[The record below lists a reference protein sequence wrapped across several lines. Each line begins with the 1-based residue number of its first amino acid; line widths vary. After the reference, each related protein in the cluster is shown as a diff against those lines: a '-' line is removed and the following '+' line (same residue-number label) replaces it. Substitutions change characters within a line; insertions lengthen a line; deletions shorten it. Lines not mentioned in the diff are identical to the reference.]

1 MKKIKN
7 LGLVWK
13 LTSIISI
20 FLLITTAFI
29 CVIYIQTFKRKFSEE
44 AEEKLRISLN
54 SMQNNID
61 ESLDDADSFLDQL
74 LYGRE
79 FPYFMDQNNILS
91 DNEMRYYISNLDKDL
106 VSTRY
111 LYNNKY
117 SDIGIYSSNQQISE
131 QQYEWQFY
139 LNDLEEKPYYTEII
153 AHINVDYN
161 QSIYGSVRDRGL
173 ISSTLNTESLS
184 MGDSGIRILPI
195 YRLVKMKGSTE
206 LVGVVEVDVDVVRL
220 ADREDLAAENNDV
233 GILLLDNK
241 YHVLFDTMSLSEEEQ
256 QNTAVAIDKE
266 GLSDVMLKGE
276 TYLITSNVCPRTG
289 LVSAALVSKGEI
301 MSNIMTQVARI
312 ILISVIGWVMMVIVI
327 FWFVKRTLKRLV
339 VLDQMMGRVGEGDF
353 AVEISKDRD
362 DDEITRITQS
372 FNKMASR
379 LNDVMEEKVKN
390 EQAQK
395 EAELRAL
402 QAQINPHFLY
412 NTLENMRMQCEID
425 EYYTISKSL
434 SALGNLFRYSI
445 RWGSNEAIFQLEW
458 ENLKD
463 YLDIMKMRFDEDV
476 EYDLYCE
483 PDLEEIVV
491 PKLMLQPLVENC
503 FNHGFKDKLP
513 PWKLTVKAVKRD
525 ERLCITISDNGVGVN
540 SERLNRLRVCL
551 AENKPF
557 RNDIQKKNSIGVT
570 NVKQRIDMICK
581 QGSAVLVESTLGQGT
596 SIKIEIVC

>member
-79 FPYFMDQNNILS
+79 FPYFLDQNNILS

-173 ISSTLNTESLS
+173 ISSTLNIESLS

-312 ILISVIGWVMMVIVI
+312 ILISVIVWVMMVIVI

-362 DDEITRITQS
+362 YDEITRITQS

-390 EQAQK
+390 EQEQK

-402 QAQINPHFLY
+402 QVQNKPHFLD
-412 NTLENMRMQCEID
+412 NTLENNRM
-425 EYYTISKSL
+425 
-434 SALGNLFRYSI
+434 
-445 RWGSNEAIFQLEW
+445 
-458 ENLKD
+458 
-463 YLDIMKMRFDEDV
+463 
-476 EYDLYCE
+476 
-483 PDLEEIVV
+483 
-491 PKLMLQPLVENC
+491 
-503 FNHGFKDKLP
+503 
-513 PWKLTVKAVKRD
+513 
-525 ERLCITISDNGVGVN
+525 
-540 SERLNRLRVCL
+540 
-551 AENKPF
+551 
-557 RNDIQKKNSIGVT
+557 
-570 NVKQRIDMICK
+570 
-581 QGSAVLVESTLGQGT
+581 
-596 SIKIEIVC
+596 

>member
-1 MKKIKN
+1 MKKKKKI
-7 LGLVWK
+7 GLVWK
-13 LTSIISI
+13 VTSMISL

-29 CVIYIQTFKRKFSEE
+29 CMIYIQTFSRKYSEE

-54 SMQNNID
+54 SMQSNID
-61 ESLDDADSFLDQL
+61 ESLDDADSFLEQL
-74 LYGRE
+74 FYGRE
-79 FPYFMDQNNILS
+79 FKYFLDRNNILS

-106 VSTRY
+106 LSARY
-111 LYNNKY
+111 LYSNKY

-131 QQYEWQFY
+131 KQYEWQFY
-139 LNDLEEKPYYTEII
+139 LDDLKEKPYYAEII
-153 AHINVDYN
+153 SHINTDDN

-173 ISSTLNTESLS
+173 ISSTLDTDKLS

-195 YRLVKMKGSTE
+195 YRLVKMRGSID
-206 LVGVVEVDVDVVRL
+206 LVGVVEIDVDVARL
-220 ADREDLAAENNDV
+220 ADREGLAAENSDV
-233 GILLLDNK
+233 GILLLGKN
-241 YHVLFDTMSLSEEEQ
+241 YNVLFDTMSLSEDER
-256 QNTAVAIDKE
+256 QNSAAAADTERLK
-266 GLSDVMLKGE
+266 DVELKGE
-276 TYLITSNVCPRTG
+276 TYLMACSVCPRTG
-289 LVSAALVSKGEI
+289 LISAAVVSKGEI

-312 ILISVIGWVMMVIVI
+312 ILVSVIGWVMMVIVI

-353 AVEISKDRD
+353 SVEISKDRD

-379 LNDVMEEKVKN
+379 LNSVMEEKVKN

-425 EYYTISKSL
+425 EYYTISNSL

-445 RWGSNEAIFQLEW
+445 RWGSNEAMFQLEW

-476 EYDLYCE
+476 EYDLYLE
-483 PDLEEIVV
+483 HGLEEIVV
-491 PKLMLQPLVENC
+491 PKLFLQPLVENC
-503 FNHGFKDKLP
+503 FNHGFKNKLP
-513 PWKLTVKAVKRD
+513 PWKLAVKAERHD
-525 ERLCITISDNGVGVN
+525 DRLCITISDNGVGIN
-540 SERLNRLRVCL
+540 PERLERLRVCL

-557 RNDIQKKNSIGVT
+557 RNDEQKKNSIGVT

-581 QGSAVLVESTLGQGT
+581 QGSTVQVESTPGQGT